1 MEKKK
6 IKEEFDND
14 MTLANK
20 ETEYEENG
28 LKINVNHTLRSTGY
42 STDSIYYEGNKK
54 VKHIYNSDYDGTI
67 TLEISEYDEQ
77 GNIIKKTKNS
87 DGCQTMKLPVECKL
101 IYTKSRYNYP
111 DNDMKP
117 ETAYKL
123 VKVWSLSN
131 ATIMTLLF
139 IIQCD
144 SLWHAFCVIFTI
156 PLLGIGT
163 IVMYE
168 NQSNDYT
175 ALKENLTEKKKK
187 EMPYIRWDEV
197 IKDAR
202 KDYLWGSNR

>member
-1 MEKKK
+1 
-6 IKEEFDND
+6 
-14 MTLANK
+14 
-20 ETEYEENG
+20 
-28 LKINVNHTLRSTGY
+28 
-42 STDSIYYEGNKK
+42 
-54 VKHIYNSDYDGTI
+54 
-67 TLEISEYDEQ
+67 
-77 GNIIKKTKNS
+77 
-87 DGCQTMKLPVECKL
+87 MKLPVECKL

-168 NQSNDYT
+168 NQSYDYT

-202 KDYLWGSNR
+202 KDYLWGVIGSIILNILYSGFIIFILWMIIYEGRLLRIS

>member
-1 MEKKK
+1 
-6 IKEEFDND
+6 
-14 MTLANK
+14 
-20 ETEYEENG
+20 
-28 LKINVNHTLRSTGY
+28 
-42 STDSIYYEGNKK
+42 
-54 VKHIYNSDYDGTI
+54 
-67 TLEISEYDEQ
+67 
-77 GNIIKKTKNS
+77 
-87 DGCQTMKLPVECKL
+87 
-101 IYTKSRYNYP
+101 
-111 DNDMKP
+111 MKP

-168 NQSNDYT
+168 TQANDYT

-187 EMPYIRWDEV
+187 EMFYIRWDEV

-202 KDYLWGSNR
+202 KDYLWGVIGSIILNIIYSGFIIFILWMIIYEGRLLRIS

>member
-1 MEKKK
+1 
-6 IKEEFDND
+6 
-14 MTLANK
+14 
-20 ETEYEENG
+20 
-28 LKINVNHTLRSTGY
+28 
-42 STDSIYYEGNKK
+42 
-54 VKHIYNSDYDGTI
+54 
-67 TLEISEYDEQ
+67 
-77 GNIIKKTKNS
+77 
-87 DGCQTMKLPVECKL
+87 MKLLVECKL

-202 KDYLWGSNR
+202 KDYLWGVIGSIILNILYSGFIIFILWMIIYEGRLLRIS

>member
-1 MEKKK
+1 
-6 IKEEFDND
+6 
-14 MTLANK
+14 
-20 ETEYEENG
+20 
-28 LKINVNHTLRSTGY
+28 
-42 STDSIYYEGNKK
+42 
-54 VKHIYNSDYDGTI
+54 
-67 TLEISEYDEQ
+67 
-77 GNIIKKTKNS
+77 
-87 DGCQTMKLPVECKL
+87 MKLPVECKL

-202 KDYLWGSNR
+202 KDYLWGVIGSIILNIIYSGFIIFILWMIIYEGVSTIFS

>member
-1 MEKKK
+1 
-6 IKEEFDND
+6 
-14 MTLANK
+14 
-20 ETEYEENG
+20 
-28 LKINVNHTLRSTGY
+28 
-42 STDSIYYEGNKK
+42 
-54 VKHIYNSDYDGTI
+54 
-67 TLEISEYDEQ
+67 
-77 GNIIKKTKNS
+77 
-87 DGCQTMKLPVECKL
+87 
-101 IYTKSRYNYP
+101 
-111 DNDMKP
+111 
-117 ETAYKL
+117 
-123 VKVWSLSN
+123 
-131 ATIMTLLF
+131 MTLLF

-202 KDYLWGSNR
+202 KDYLWGVIGSIILNIIYSGFIIFILWMIIYEGVSTIFS

>member
-1 MEKKK
+1 
-6 IKEEFDND
+6 
-14 MTLANK
+14 
-20 ETEYEENG
+20 
-28 LKINVNHTLRSTGY
+28 
-42 STDSIYYEGNKK
+42 
-54 VKHIYNSDYDGTI
+54 
-67 TLEISEYDEQ
+67 
-77 GNIIKKTKNS
+77 
-87 DGCQTMKLPVECKL
+87 MKLPVECKL

-139 IIQCD
+139 IIQGD

-202 KDYLWGSNR
+202 KDYLWGVIGSIILNILYSGFIIFILWMIIYEGRLLRIS

>member
-1 MEKKK
+1 
-6 IKEEFDND
+6 
-14 MTLANK
+14 
-20 ETEYEENG
+20 
-28 LKINVNHTLRSTGY
+28 
-42 STDSIYYEGNKK
+42 
-54 VKHIYNSDYDGTI
+54 
-67 TLEISEYDEQ
+67 
-77 GNIIKKTKNS
+77 
-87 DGCQTMKLPVECKL
+87 MKLPVECKL

-202 KDYLWGSNR
+202 KDYLWGVIGSIILNILYSGYIIYIQGMIIYEGRLVRLS

>member
-1 MEKKK
+1 MKTIYSLLYGMLVLFSACGQSKVQEKFDTITTYSYTNSYGKDGRLAEVL
-6 IKEEFDND
+6 IKQQSQF
-14 MTLANK
+14 L
-20 ETEYEENG
+20 ENG
-28 LKINVNHTLRSTGY
+28 AYISGRAV
-42 STDSIYYEGNKK
+42 E
-54 VKHIYNSDYDGTI
+54 I
-67 TLEISEYDEQ
+67 TQ
-77 GNIIKKTKNS
+77 
-87 DGCQTMKLPVECKL
+87 
-101 IYTKSRYNYP
+101 RYNYP

-202 KDYLWGSNR
+202 KDYLWGVIGSIILNILYSGFIIFILWMIIYEGVSTIFS

>member
-1 MEKKK
+1 
-6 IKEEFDND
+6 
-14 MTLANK
+14 
-20 ETEYEENG
+20 
-28 LKINVNHTLRSTGY
+28 
-42 STDSIYYEGNKK
+42 
-54 VKHIYNSDYDGTI
+54 
-67 TLEISEYDEQ
+67 
-77 GNIIKKTKNS
+77 
-87 DGCQTMKLPVECKL
+87 MKLPVECKL

-175 ALKENLTEKKKK
+175 TLKENLTEKKKK

-202 KDYLWGSNR
+202 KDYLWGVIGSIILNIIYSGFIIFILWMIIYEGVSTIFS

>member
-1 MEKKK
+1 
-6 IKEEFDND
+6 
-14 MTLANK
+14 
-20 ETEYEENG
+20 
-28 LKINVNHTLRSTGY
+28 
-42 STDSIYYEGNKK
+42 
-54 VKHIYNSDYDGTI
+54 
-67 TLEISEYDEQ
+67 
-77 GNIIKKTKNS
+77 
-87 DGCQTMKLPVECKL
+87 MKLPVECKL

-202 KDYLWGSNR
+202 KDYLWGVIGSIILNILYSGFIIFILWMIIYEGRLLRS

>member
-1 MEKKK
+1 
-6 IKEEFDND
+6 
-14 MTLANK
+14 
-20 ETEYEENG
+20 
-28 LKINVNHTLRSTGY
+28 
-42 STDSIYYEGNKK
+42 
-54 VKHIYNSDYDGTI
+54 
-67 TLEISEYDEQ
+67 
-77 GNIIKKTKNS
+77 
-87 DGCQTMKLPVECKL
+87 MKLPVECKL

-202 KDYLWGSNR
+202 KDYLWGVIGSIILNILYSGFIIFILWMIIYEGVSTIFS

>member
-1 MEKKK
+1 
-6 IKEEFDND
+6 
-14 MTLANK
+14 
-20 ETEYEENG
+20 
-28 LKINVNHTLRSTGY
+28 
-42 STDSIYYEGNKK
+42 
-54 VKHIYNSDYDGTI
+54 
-67 TLEISEYDEQ
+67 
-77 GNIIKKTKNS
+77 
-87 DGCQTMKLPVECKL
+87 MKLPVECKL

-175 ALKENLTEKKKK
+175 TLKENLTEKKKK

-202 KDYLWGSNR
+202 KDYLWGVIGSIILNILYSGFIIFILWMIIYEGRLLRIS

>member
-1 MEKKK
+1 
-6 IKEEFDND
+6 
-14 MTLANK
+14 
-20 ETEYEENG
+20 
-28 LKINVNHTLRSTGY
+28 
-42 STDSIYYEGNKK
+42 
-54 VKHIYNSDYDGTI
+54 
-67 TLEISEYDEQ
+67 
-77 GNIIKKTKNS
+77 
-87 DGCQTMKLPVECKL
+87 MKLPVECKL

-131 ATIMTLLF
+131 ATIITLLF

-144 SLWHAFCVIFTI
+144 SLWHAFFFIFTI
-156 PLLGIGT
+156 TLLGIGT

-202 KDYLWGSNR
+202 KDYLWGVIGSIILNILYSGFIIFILWMIIYEGRLLRIS